1 MYTSPAA
8 ITRPTRLPLLLL
20 LQDKTKDTP
29 PNTLTALPTAPSTKW
44 IGYRRRET
52 GTPVLLPLQDHQDY
66 GYSFYYYYCSSQGS
80 SYSNCVERFK
90 QEGSNQTSPADITRM
105 SILWILLLLIFLLLL
120 LLLLPCG
127 EVPVGVKQVDQ
138 SSSQQ
143 QTNRVLAAPPPHA
156 DSSLQPSIVF
166 IVLTGVDSQ
175 GLY

>member
-1 MYTSPAA
+1 MPPVIQTVCRSSRMEACTPVLLPLPTSLTARQDKGYSSYYSYCSSYSSFYQVERLQEEGNRYTSPAA
-8 ITRPTRLPLLLL
+8 ITRPLR
-20 LQDKTKDTP
+20 
-29 PNTLTALPTAPSTKW
+29 
-44 IGYRRRET
+44 
-52 GTPVLLPLQDHQDY
+52 
-66 GYSFYYYYCSSQGS
+66 
-80 SYSNCVERFK
+80 
-90 QEGSNQTSPADITRM
+90 
-105 SILWILLLLIFLLLL
+105 LWILLPLIFLLLL